1 MDMGKAKKKKSVNSS
16 LVILAVLCVVI
27 VALGAFTAYLVHRNN
42 EMKSMNSNA
51 ENSLSAAQSEL
62 FSLEEA
68 LSQKQREAESFSQ
81 AFDEQSSAF
90 ESEKNALNEK
100 IADLNKQIA
109 LKRQR
114 EEASRAAAAAALNP
128 GSAHGNPASNPTPSS
143 NGKIVYLTFDDG
155 PSSNTPRILD
165 ILDAY
170 GVKATFFVI
179 NGGKYNHYMADI
191 VNRGHAIALHSYTH
205 DYKKIYSS
213 DEAFYN
219 DLQAISDLVF
229 SQTGVRSNIT
239 RFPGG
244 ASNTVS
250 RKYNSGI
257 MSRLTQGVLNKGYHY
272 FDWNLSSGDAS
283 GNNIPK
289 DTIVANCKRLP
300 KSNTVIVLMH
310 DTRAKGTTVE
320 ALPEIIEY
328 YKSAGCGFD
337 VITSSTP
344 PVRQKVNN

>member
-1 MDMGKAKKKKSVNSS
+1 MDMGKAKRKSDNGFK
-16 LVILAVLCVVI
+16 LILAVLCVVI
-27 VALGAFTAYLVHRNN
+27 VALAAFAAYLVHSNQQMRTV
-42 EMKSMNSNA
+42 NSNA
-51 ENSLSAAQSEL
+51 ENSLAAAQSEL

-68 LSQKQREAESFSQ
+68 YSQKQSEAESFSQ
-81 AFDEQSSAF
+81 AIDEQSSIF
-90 ESEKNALNEK
+90 ESEKNELNEK
-100 IADLNKQIA
+100 ISDLNKQIA

-114 EEASRAAAAAALNP
+114 EAASRAAAAAAALNP
-128 GSAHGNPASNPTPSS
+128 GSSQGNPASNPTPSS

-155 PSSNTPRILD
+155 PSPNTPRILD
-165 ILDAY
+165 ILDSY

-179 NGGKYNHYMADI
+179 NGGGYNHYMADI

-205 DYKKIYSS
+205 NYKTIYSS

-229 SQTGVRSNIT
+229 TQTGVRSNIT

-250 RKYNSGI
+250 KKYNSGI
-257 MSRLTQGVLNKGYHY
+257 MSRLTQGVLDRGYYY

-283 GNNIPK
+283 GNNVSK

-310 DTRAKGTTVE
+310 DTKAKGTTVE

-328 YKSAGCGFD
+328 YKNAGCGFD

-344 PVRQKVNN
+344 PVRQRVAN